1 MTAVFPPVGPTAL
14 EQHLAKL
21 RQCQPSTALN
31 LCNCIGPQN
40 GQPVCPCQMR
50 GVVIL
55 NGRYV
60 RTTDLG
66 PAPINEQLGHRL
78 KDKP

>member
-14 EQHLAKL
+14 ERYLEKL
-21 RQCQPSTALN
+21 RQSQPSPLTSP
-31 LCNCIGPQN
+31 CNCMGPQN

-66 PAPINEQLGHRL
+66 PAPISEQIGHRL
-78 KDKP
+78 KEKP

>member
-1 MTAVFPPVGPTAL
+1 MTAVFAPVGPTAL
-14 EQHLAKL
+14 ELQLAKL
-21 RQCQPSTALN
+21 RHSQPSPCN
-31 LCNCIGPQN
+31 SCNCIGPQN
-40 GQPVCPCQMR
+40 GQPACPCQMR
-50 GVVIL
+50 NVVIL

-78 KDKP
+78 KARP